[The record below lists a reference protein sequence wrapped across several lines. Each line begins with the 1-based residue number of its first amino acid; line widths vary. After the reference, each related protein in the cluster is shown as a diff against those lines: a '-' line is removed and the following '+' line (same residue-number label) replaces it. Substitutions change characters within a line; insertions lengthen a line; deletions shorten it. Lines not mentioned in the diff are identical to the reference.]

1 MLDSPHLLHAY
12 EHRSSFLL
20 QIIFHIIA
28 MVTSKIQIRPCY
40 ISPCCAGHSV
50 CPTRSGLCPSPY
62 CWRLMQRLTISLP
75 KATDPV
81 ECSPLPTA
89 SAGALFRTWE
99 GLPSRS
105 FKAWSA
111 VVSSI
116 ADPRML
122 SPTPLIP
129 L

>member
-1 MLDSPHLLHAY
+1 
-12 EHRSSFLL
+12 
-20 QIIFHIIA
+20 
-28 MVTSKIQIRPCY
+28 
-40 ISPCCAGHSV
+40 
-50 CPTRSGLCPSPY
+50 
-62 CWRLMQRLTISLP
+62 MQRLTISLP

-81 ECSPLPTA
+81 EYSPLPTA

-99 GLPSRS
+99 GLPSLS
-105 FKAWSA
+105 FKTWSA

-116 ADPRML
+116 SDSRML